1 MLIRFDDVGQRTMR
15 FIVAGAIVI
24 GAIAEA
30 PGAYA
35 LKPAPIPAA
44 GSVQYAFTPGD
55 RADEVII
62 DAIAGAREQVL
73 VQAYSFTHRQIA
85 EALIKAHRRGIEVT
99 VVADREQAAQEER
112 GMVPVIARAG
122 VSVLLDGQHAL
133 AHNKVILID
142 PRSARCAVVTGS
154 YNFTQAAQFRNAEN
168 VLVLR
173 DNLVL
178 CEAYRRNW
186 EQHRA
191 HANPLPHYGLSEA
204 DTALCRIRNAV
215 LK

>member
-1 MLIRFDDVGQRTMR
+1 MQIGGAYPQAVHR
-15 FIVAGAIVI
+15 IAVAAIVI
-24 GAIAEA
+24 GAALIA
-30 PGAYA
+30 PSAYA

-85 EALIKAHRRGIEVT
+85 EALIKAQRRGVEVT
-99 VVADREQAAQEER
+99 VVADREQAAQDVR
-112 GMVPVIARAG
+112 GMVPVVARAG
-122 VSVLLDGQHAL
+122 VSVLLDSEHAL
-133 AHNKVILID
+133 AHNKIMLID
-142 PRSARCAVVTGS
+142 PRNARCAVITGS

-173 DNLVL
+173 DNPVL

-191 HANPLPHYGLSEA
+191 HAIPLPH
-204 DTALCRIRNAV
+204 
-215 LK
+215 

>member
-1 MLIRFDDVGQRTMR
+1 MQIGGASPQAVHR
-15 FIVAGAIVI
+15 IAVAAIII
-24 GAIAEA
+24 GAALIA
-30 PGAYA
+30 PSAYA
-35 LKPAPIPAA
+35 LKPVPIPAA

-73 VQAYSFTHRQIA
+73 VQAYNFTHRQIA
-85 EALIKAHRRGIEVT
+85 EALIRAHRRGVEVT
-99 VVADREQAAQEER
+99 VVADREQTAQDVR

-122 VSVLLDGQHAL
+122 VAVLLDGEHAL
-133 AHNKVILID
+133 AHNKVMLID
-142 PRSARCAVVTGS
+142 PRNARCAVITGS

-173 DNLVL
+173 DNPVL

-191 HANPLPHYGLSEA
+191 HATLLPH
-204 DTALCRIRNAV
+204 
-215 LK
+215 